1 MYLGNISVMEPVEF
15 PDCSLSDLCNE
26 HYGCLIG
33 MILLWSPS
41 RCRPTHRK
49 GRCSRDIVIPHTSAI
64 ASLLIVYVSMRSLG
78 AADVVSVTDFV
89 KFSRWSSCG
98 RNVYKSPETMI
109 SISSNKFA
117 SRPSAVH
124 STTISHT
131 TPSTCKSHTLV
142 LFTSTMDSFSSIL
155 AMKANDES
163 SPISSTPVEEESSSS
178 SGGCYCVIAWTRCI
192 LIHHIRI
199 SRHCSSITRTV
210 LYPL

>member
-1 MYLGNISVMEPVEF
+1 MKPLPV
-15 PDCSLSDLCNE
+15 SS
-26 HYGCLIG
+26 Y
-33 MILLWSPS
+33 PS
-41 RCRPTHRK
+41 ER
-49 GRCSRDIVIPHTSAI
+49 
-64 ASLLIVYVSMRSLG
+64 SLLTRYSNPTYIRYCQLAYCLRVNAVSGRGGRSFCDWNMR
-78 AADVVSVTDFV
+78 DFV

-178 SGGCYCVIAWTRCI
+178 SGGCYCVIA
-192 LIHHIRI
+192 
-199 SRHCSSITRTV
+199 
-210 LYPL
+210 